1 MAKINIIKITAD
13 GEQTSIEG
21 EFEPKKKQEYKRVDG
36 KIEIVEGRPMLEQ
49 LMPYYQLCD
58 DRLFEMNTRIL
69 ASNELVR
76 RLTPDAQMAVH
87 NVMEVL
93 MGQAP
98 KSDIAQIVK
107 EGQQRRQVE
116 LAELAE
122 KEKKSSK
129 VTKLH

>member
-21 EFEPKKKQEYKRVDG
+21 EFEPLWDKEKEAYF
-36 KIEIVEGRPMLEQ
+36 PMLLQ
-49 LMPYYQLCD
+49 VAPYLQMLD
-58 DRLFEMNTRIL
+58 DRLFEMNLRIL
-69 ASNELVR
+69 ASNELVK
-76 RLTPDAQMAVH
+76 RLSPDAQMAIH

-98 KSDIAQIVK
+98 KSDIAKIVK
-107 EGQQRRQVE
+107 EGQERRQKE

-122 KEKKSSK
+122 KERAKK
-129 VTKLH
+129 VTKSH